1 VFQDEGM
8 PTAFDFSIPP
18 FDRLTN
24 AELERFEAS
33 LDVAFFRQGEVIID
47 AGQVPESFFIVIKGQ
62 VHELDG
68 EAVVAVHRTNDCFDT
83 ALLMERVSTH
93 RFVVYEEAICYL
105 LPLDE
110 LLDLTANN
118 KAFAEFF
125 FRDISLKLDALR
137 ARQEIRELAP
147 VTMARVRD
155 AYIHPPLFVD
165 PATSVFDAA
174 SLMKAQKATSLL
186 VREDQRVGI
195 VTGYDLRESAILRRE
210 PLDTPIGRAT
220 SWNVVAIDAD
230 AFLIE
235 GLLQMTRHGVRR
247 LVVRDR
253 DTILGVLE
261 QVDLLS
267 FLSGQSHIVAL
278 RIDRASNIEDLKRAS
293 EQLPVLVQV
302 MHGQGTK
309 IRYVTQI
316 VAELSRRIQARLF
329 EMTAPPEMVENACL
343 IVMGSEGRGD
353 QILKTDQDN
362 GLILKDGFEHPALA
376 ETCRRFTD
384 GMLEFGYPP
393 CDGGVMVSNLAWS
406 KSLAAYRR
414 DLRNWVVTPDDRA
427 VMNIA
432 IFFDATAVAGDPGLL
447 SEAKSYLFDLTR
459 SESAF
464 YLSFARRIDSIRT
477 PLGIYSDSLVEKLRP
492 VDEIDIKKGAIFPL
506 VHGIRALALE
516 RQVVETNTTERIHRL
531 TDLYVLDKPFARD
544 LIEAFEFFLGLRLKA
559 RLEKMQMEQEL
570 NNLVRP
576 HDLDNFER
584 DLLKDAFGVVNRFK
598 EVIRYH
604 FHLQRF

>member
-1 VFQDEGM
+1 M

-18 FDRLTN
+18 FDRLTK

-33 LDVAFFRQGEVIID
+33 LDVAFFRKGETIIE
-47 AGQVPESFFIVIKGQ
+47 AGQVPASFYIVIKGQ

-68 EAVVAVHRTNDCFDT
+68 STVVAVHAINDCFDT
-83 ALLMERVSTH
+83 TLLMERHSEHSFIVH
-93 RFVVYEEAICYL
+93 EEAICYL

-125 FRDISLKLDALR
+125 FRDLSLKLDALR

-155 AYIHPPLFVD
+155 AYIHPPLYVEPD
-165 PATSVFDAA
+165 TSVFAAA
-174 SLMKAQKATSLL
+174 SLMKAEKATSLL
-186 VREDQRVGI
+186 LRDGERVGI
-195 VTGYDLRESAILRRE
+195 ITGYDLRESAILRRE
-210 PLDTPIGRAT
+210 PLDTPIGRSAI
-220 SWNVVAIDAD
+220 WDVVGIEAD
-230 AFLIE
+230 AFLVE
-235 GLLQMTRHGVRR
+235 GLLRMTRHGVRR
-247 LVVRDR
+247 LVVYEQGAV
-253 DTILGVLE
+253 LGVLE

-267 FLSGQSHIVAL
+267 FLSGQSHIITL
-278 RIDRASNIEDLKRAS
+278 RIDRAQTIDDLKRAS
-293 EQLPVLVQV
+293 EQLPQLVQV

-329 EMTAPPEMVENACL
+329 EMTAPAELVENACL

-362 GLILKDGFEHPALA
+362 GLILKDGFEHPALVD
-376 ETCRRFTD
+376 TCRRFTE
-384 GMLEFGYPP
+384 GMLAFGYPLCP
-393 CDGGVMVSNLAWS
+393 GGVMVNNLAWS
-406 KSLAAYRR
+406 KPLSAYRR
-414 DLRNWVVTPDDRA
+414 DLRDWVVTPDDRA

-432 IFFDATAVAGDPGLL
+432 IFFDATAVAGDAALL
-447 SEAKSYLFDLTR
+447 ADAKSHLFDLTR
-459 SESAF
+459 SESAL
-464 YLSFARRIDSIRT
+464 YAKFARRIDSVAT

-492 VDEIDIKKGAIFPL
+492 VDEIDIKKGAIFPI
-506 VHGIRALALE
+506 VHGVRALALE
-516 RQVVETNTTERIHRL
+516 RQITETNTGERIERL
-531 TDLYVLDKPFARD
+531 QERHVLDKPFARD
-544 LIEAFEFFLGLRLKA
+544 ITEAYEFFLGLRLKA
-559 RLEKMQMEQEL
+559 RLEKMQMEQEP
-570 NNLVRP
+570 NNLIRP
-576 HDLDNFER
+576 HDMDNFER
-584 DLLKDAFGVVNRFK
+584 DLLKDSFGIVNRFK